1 MNNKIREFYIYT
13 DEGNDTWNWE
23 LDQTDQVFQDYLEYK
38 NDPSF
43 TIEIQDWTDEEYEY
57 VEIFPKDEGISNF
70 PKQVQKSIY
79 KVLNQIK
86 REGNYEI

>member
-1 MNNKIREFYIYT
+1 MNVKIREFYIYT

-23 LDQTDQVFQDYLEYK
+23 LDQTDQVFKDYLEYK

-70 PKQVQKSIY
+70 PKHVQKSIH
-79 KVLNQIK
+79 KVLNQI
-86 REGNYEI
+86 RQNHE